1 MYIFAA
7 KVKHN
12 NMSIQTNKEPTIG
25 EIVANDFRAASLFK
39 EAGIDFCCGG
49 NKSLSVACK
58 EKGSDVSHLIQQLD
72 TLAQTPV
79 SSSMNFK
86 EWDLSFLSDYIV
98 NTHHKFVLKNLPELV
113 FYTQKIA
120 NVHGD
125 HHPELLEVATL
136 FTKINE
142 ELLQH
147 LKNEEEVLFP
157 AIKEAEKNASTEVK
171 ATIVSE
177 ITRMQ
182 GEHEFAGGA
191 MDKINVLTNNYFIPE
206 DACNTYR
213 VSLKLLDQFE
223 DDLHIHV
230 HLENNI
236 LYPKALKLAQ

>member
-1 MYIFAA
+1 MLD
-7 KVKHN
+7 
-12 NMSIQTNKEPTIG
+12 QTIIEPTIG
-25 EIVANDFRAASLFK
+25 EIVANDFRAASIFK

-49 NKSLSVACK
+49 NKSLTDACK
-58 EKGSDVSHLIQQLD
+58 EKGADESHLIQQIE

-79 SSSMNFK
+79 SGAMNFK
-86 EWDLSFLSDYIV
+86 EWELGFLCDYIV
-98 NTHHKFVLKNLPELV
+98 NTHHKFVLKHLPELF

-120 NVHGD
+120 DVHGEN
-125 HHPELLEVATL
+125 HPELIEVADL

-147 LKNEEEVLFP
+147 LKNEEEILFP
-157 AIKEAEKNASTEVK
+157 AIKEAEKDASPQVK

-191 MDKINVLTNNYFIPE
+191 MDQINILTNNYFIPA

-213 VSLKLLDQFE
+213 VSLKLLEQFE

>member
-1 MYIFAA
+1 MT
-7 KVKHN
+7 N
-12 NMSIQTNKEPTIG
+12 QTNIEPTIG
-25 EIVANDFRAASLFK
+25 EIVANDFRAASIFK

-49 NKSLSVACK
+49 NKSITEACR
-58 EKGSDVSHLIQQLD
+58 EKGADEPDLIRQLD
-72 TLAQTPV
+72 ALTQTPV
-79 SSSMNFK
+79 TGAMNFK
-86 EWDLSFLSDYIV
+86 DWELGFLSDYIV

-113 FYTQKIA
+113 FYTHKIA
-120 NVHGD
+120 EVHGG
-125 HHPELLEVATL
+125 HHTELIEVNSL

-157 AIKEAEKNASTEVK
+157 AIKEAEKIATPGVKST
-171 ATIVSE
+171 IISE

-191 MDKINVLTNNYFIPE
+191 MDKINVLTQNYLIPD

-213 VSLKLLDQFE
+213 VALKLLEQFE

-236 LYPKALKLAQ
+236 LYPKALKLAE

>member
-1 MYIFAA
+1 
-7 KVKHN
+7 
-12 NMSIQTNKEPTIG
+12 MSNQTNIEPTIG
-25 EIVANDFRAASLFK
+25 EIVANDFRAASMFK

-49 NKSLSVACK
+49 NKSLTKACK
-58 EKGSDVSHLIQQLD
+58 EKGVDATRFAQQLE
-72 TLAQTPV
+72 TLAETPV
-79 SSSMNFK
+79 SGAMNFK
-86 EWDLSFLSDYIV
+86 EWELGFLSDYIM

-125 HHPELLEVATL
+125 HHPELIEVASL

-157 AIKEAEKNASTEVK
+157 AIKEAEKNASPSVK
-171 ATIVSE
+171 STIISE
-177 ITRMQ
+177 IKRMQ
-182 GEHEFAGGA
+182 GEHEFAGDA
-191 MDKINVLTNNYFIPE
+191 MDKINVLTNNYLIPV

-213 VSLKLLDQFE
+213 VSLQLLEQFE

-236 LYPKALKLAQ
+236 LYPKALKLAE

>member
-1 MYIFAA
+1 M
-7 KVKHN
+7 K
-12 NMSIQTNKEPTIG
+12 NKPNILPTIG
-25 EIVANDFRAASLFK
+25 EIVANDFRAASIFK

-49 NKSLSVACK
+49 NKSLTEACK
-58 EKGSDVSHLIQQLD
+58 EKSADESHLIQQLD

-79 SSSMNFK
+79 SGAMNFK
-86 EWDLSFLSDYIV
+86 EWELGFLCDYIV

-120 NVHGD
+120 EVHGG
-125 HHPELLEVATL
+125 HHPELIEVASL
-136 FTKINE
+136 FTRINE

-147 LKNEEEVLFP
+147 LRNEKEVLFP
-157 AIKEAEKNASTEVK
+157 AIKEAEKKASAQVK
-171 ATIVSE
+171 SIIVSE
-177 ITRMQ
+177 ISRMQ

-191 MDKINVLTNNYFIPE
+191 MDTINVLTQNYLIPD

-213 VSLKLLDQFE
+213 VSLKLLEQFE

-236 LYPKALKLAQ
+236 LYPKALKLAE

>member
-1 MYIFAA
+1 
-7 KVKHN
+7 
-12 NMSIQTNKEPTIG
+12 MSDQTNIEPTIG

-39 EAGIDFCCGG
+39 NAGIDFCCGG
-49 NKSLSVACK
+49 NKSLSDACM
-58 EKGSDVSHLIQQLD
+58 EKGADELYLIQQLE

-79 SSSMNFK
+79 SGAMNFK
-86 EWDLSFLSDYIV
+86 EWELGFLSDYIM

-120 NVHGD
+120 DVHGD
-125 HHPELLEVATL
+125 NHPELIEVASL

-157 AIKEAEKNASTEVK
+157 AIKEAEKDATATVK

-191 MDKINVLTNNYFIPE
+191 MDKINVLTNNYQIPV

-213 VSLKLLDQFE
+213 VSLKLLEQFE

-236 LYPKALKLAQ
+236 LYPKALKMAE

>member
-1 MYIFAA
+1 
-7 KVKHN
+7 
-12 NMSIQTNKEPTIG
+12 MSTQINIEPTIG
-25 EIVANDFRAASLFK
+25 EIVANDFRAASMFK

-49 NKSLSVACK
+49 NKSLTEACK
-58 EKGSDVSHLIQQLD
+58 EKGADESHLIQQLE

-79 SSSMNFK
+79 SGAMNFK

-120 NVHGD
+120 SVHGG
-125 HHPELLEVATL
+125 HHPELIEVESL
-136 FTKINE
+136 FSKINE

-157 AIKEAEKNASTEVK
+157 AIKEAEKNASPSVK
-171 ATIVSE
+171 STIVSE

-182 GEHEFAGGA
+182 DEHEFAGGA
-191 MDKINVLTNNYFIPE
+191 MDKINVLTKNYFIPE

-213 VSLKLLDQFE
+213 VSLKLLEQFE

-236 LYPKALKLAQ
+236 LYPKALKLAE

>member
-1 MYIFAA
+1 
-7 KVKHN
+7 
-12 NMSIQTNKEPTIG
+12 MSNQTDIEPTIG
-25 EIVANDFRAASLFK
+25 EIVANDFRAASMFK

-49 NKSLSVACK
+49 NKSLSDACK
-58 EKGSDVSHLIQQLD
+58 EKGTDEFLMIQQLE
-72 TLAQTPV
+72 TLAQLPV
-79 SSSMNFK
+79 SGAMNFK
-86 EWDLSFLSDYIV
+86 EWDLGFLSDYIV
-98 NTHHKFVLKNLPELV
+98 NTHHKFVMKNLPELV

-125 HHPELLEVATL
+125 HHPELLEVASL

-157 AIKEAEKNASTEVK
+157 AIKEAEKNASPQVK
-171 ATIVSE
+171 ATIVTE

-191 MDKINVLTNNYFIPE
+191 MDKINVLTKNYLIPE

-213 VSLKLLDQFE
+213 VSLKLLEQFE

>member
-1 MYIFAA
+1 
-7 KVKHN
+7 
-12 NMSIQTNKEPTIG
+12 MSDQKNISPTIG
-25 EIVANDFRAASLFK
+25 EIVANDFRTASVFK

-49 NKSLSVACK
+49 NKSLATACLETGADEHAISVK
-58 EKGSDVSHLIQQLD
+58 LQELS
-72 TLAQTPV
+72 QTP
-79 SSSMNFK
+79 SPANLNFK
-86 EWDLSFLSDYIV
+86 DWSLVFLSDYIM

-120 NVHGD
+120 DVHGG
-125 HHPELLEVATL
+125 HHPELIEVATL
-136 FTKINE
+136 FSKIND

-157 AIKEAEKNASTEVK
+157 AIKAAEFNATSEVK
-171 ATIVSE
+171 STIISE

-191 MDKINVLTNNYFIPE
+191 MDKINVLTGNYMIPE

-213 VSLKLLDQFE
+213 VSLKLLEQFE

-236 LYPKALKLAQ
+236 LYPKALKLAE

>member
-1 MYIFAA
+1 
-7 KVKHN
+7 
-12 NMSIQTNKEPTIG
+12 MSTQINIEPTIG
-25 EIVANDFRAASLFK
+25 EIVANDFRAASMFK

-49 NKSLSVACK
+49 NKSLTEACK
-58 EKGSDVSHLIQQLD
+58 EKGADESRLIQQLE

-79 SSSMNFK
+79 SGAMNFK
-86 EWDLSFLSDYIV
+86 EWELGFLSDYIV

-120 NVHGD
+120 SVHGE
-125 HHPELLEVATL
+125 HHPELKEVASL

-157 AIKEAEKNASTEVK
+157 AIKEAEKRASAEVK
-171 ATIVSE
+171 STIVSE

-191 MDKINVLTNNYFIPE
+191 MDKINVLTNNYLIPE

-213 VSLKLLDQFE
+213 VSLKLLEQFE
-223 DDLHIHV
+223 HDLHVHV